1 MSRGLGTMQR
11 DILRA
16 YATARPDARGM
27 PRVTGRERPT
37 ITGRCI
43 RPGSCVSM
51 WSPCAAAGARPPAIR
66 LPNWPFTPLSRRH
79 TPHIEYAVVGWGFD
93 VSFARRPTPWSSVGY
108 WLQSRVMGRR
118 FGSIAGDTSAMWCV
132 VSVNLQCMNT

>member
-27 PRVTGRERPT
+27 PRVTGWGTAYDHGEVYSAWLLRVDVVTLRGGWCET
-37 ITGRCI
+37 
-43 RPGSCVSM
+43 
-51 WSPCAAAGARPPAIR
+51 PCYTPAQ
-66 LPNWPFTPLSRRH
+66 LAFYPHRRH

-93 VSFARRPTPWSSVGY
+93 VSFARALHTLVKRGVLVAVEENGAS
-108 WLQSRVMGRR
+108 LRVYRGRHIR
-118 FGSIAGDTSAMWCV
+118 YV
-132 VSVNLQCMNT
+132 VRGKC